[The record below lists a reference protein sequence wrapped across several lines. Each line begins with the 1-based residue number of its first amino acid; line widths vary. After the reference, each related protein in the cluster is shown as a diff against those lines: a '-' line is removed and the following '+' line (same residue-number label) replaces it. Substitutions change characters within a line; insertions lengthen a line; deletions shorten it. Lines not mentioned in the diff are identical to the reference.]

1 VKIITSTGTLLL
13 LLNETLRF
21 LGRNLSAILLRSKEE
36 AQRFASYKDFVSRNK
51 KKRESGFLH
60 FKVTPFSIL
69 LRRERL
75 VILIRV

>member
-1 VKIITSTGTLLL
+1 M
-13 LLNETLRF
+13 
-21 LGRNLSAILLRSKEE
+21 SAILLRSKEE